1 MEMPGRRGITFIPD
15 QGVTEQGVHVQ
26 VKYMYLIMILD
37 PDHKEPIGSKETK
50 QLLCSRFS
58 SNNLEFVVTRLHQ
71 IKLYFFKIL
80 FFYSF
85 GAWGDVS
92 PTGKFK
98 HKNYNILVI
107 DYNRSMSTNLD
118 CTEYIKIQ

>member
-71 IKLYFFKIL
+71 IKLYFLKNTIFL
-80 FFYSF
+80 FVWCLWRRVTDL
-85 GAWGDVS
+85 A
-92 PTGKFK
+92 
-98 HKNYNILVI
+98 
-107 DYNRSMSTNLD
+107 NLS
-118 CTEYIKIQ
+118 IKIAIYW

>member
-37 PDHKEPIGSKETK
+37 PDHKEPIGSQETK

-71 IKLYFFKIL
+71 IKLYFFKYY
-80 FFYSF
+80 FFIRLVLVETCHRP
-85 GAWGDVS
+85 GI
-92 PTGKFK
+92 FK
-98 HKNYNILVI
+98 YKKLQYIG
-107 DYNRSMSTNLD
+107 NRL
-118 CTEYIKIQ
+118 